1 MAAQPVS
8 KAPPSGRSSRASN
21 PGLVALRIV
30 ANFGIGLPFF
40 AVGAFGFFHE
50 ELSDRASLVTVLIGV
65 SVILVGFY
73 VTVLS
78 RPRLTLLPD
87 ENELVMR
94 HPSMKPAV
102 ARMAISIPFF
112 LSAGYLLQ
120 FTELPYVY
128 PFVPFL
134 VAMFFYCRGMA
145 TYWINHHTAY
155 YVTDRRAVRVYRF
168 LWLDTTEIPVN
179 AINSIS
185 ESRSLVEMLTGRGSV
200 VVSSGIGVRH
210 QVHIKEIGDPGPVAQ
225 ALRQMMP

>member
-1 MAAQPVS
+1 M
-8 KAPPSGRSSRASN
+8 
-21 PGLVALRIV
+21 RIV
-30 ANFGIGLPFF
+30 VNFGVGLPFF
-40 AVGAFGFFHE
+40 VVGAFGLFNE
-50 ELSDRASLVTVLIGV
+50 ELSNRASLVIILIGTL
-65 SVILVGFY
+65 VILAGFY

-78 RPRLTLLPD
+78 RPRLTLLPG

-134 VAMFFYCRGMA
+134 VAMFFYSRGMT
-145 TYWINHHTAY
+145 TYWINHHTVY
-155 YVTDRRAVRVYRF
+155 YVTDRRAMRIYRF

-179 AINSIS
+179 GINSIS
-185 ESRSLVEMLTGRGSV
+185 ESRSFFEMLTGRGSV
-200 VVSSGIGVRH
+200 VVASGIGARH
-210 QVHIKEIGDPGPVAQ
+210 KVHIKEIGDPGPVAQ